1 VFVAC
6 SGRKLAYALVENMLM
21 QLCSFAV
28 VEKLLMYLVFCS
40 IFVVANPDLFVGCS
54 GRKLATIV

>member
-1 VFVAC
+1 LLFCTPVIANPGVFVAC

-40 IFVVANPDLFVGCS
+40 IFVCC
-54 GRKLATIV
+54 